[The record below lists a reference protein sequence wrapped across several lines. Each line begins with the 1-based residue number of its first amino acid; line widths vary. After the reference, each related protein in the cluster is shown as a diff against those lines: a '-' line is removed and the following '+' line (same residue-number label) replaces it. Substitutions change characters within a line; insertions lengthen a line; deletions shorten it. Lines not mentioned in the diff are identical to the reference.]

1 MKQFLKPEF
10 KDNKIEEEKGYG
22 RFELENLERGFG
34 ITLGNALRRVLLA
47 SIPGSAVYGV
57 TIQGVRHEYSA
68 LDKVVED
75 PTMIILR
82 LKSLVVKMDDDS
94 EDASEIL
101 KLDVVG
107 SGNEETVVT
116 AKDIICPGGVHILN
130 PDLVLAHV
138 APDGHLNMSIFVRNG
153 RGYISSEENRSLY
166 EADLQFKSDIGDG
179 NTFPIPVDSLFS
191 PILKV
196 NYSVEPCRVDKRSDY
211 DRLVLEVWTNGAIMP
226 QSAVALAS
234 QIMIEHF
241 NLFKDM
247 AEASENQP
255 VNDIFMESKA
265 DKKTESEE
273 KPIEELDLSVRSYN
287 CLKRA
292 GISTVGELCNKTEEE
307 MMKVRNLGKKSLK
320 EVKEKL
326 ISLKLHF
333 RNDNN

>member
-116 AKDIICPGGVHILN
+116 AKDIVCPGGVHILN

-166 EADLQFKSDIGDG
+166 ETDLQFKSDIGDG

-191 PILKV
+191 PILKA

-226 QSAVALAS
+226 QTAVALAS

-255 VNDIFMESKA
+255 VNDIFMENKA